1 MGEYKI
7 KSKEGT
13 EFCFTP
19 KLLIFMKTKG
29 KKKTKRI
36 ESFPVVHSHAA
47 GIDVGDTEMVV
58 AVSPDVCV
66 ENVRTFGT
74 FSCDHDQIVS
84 FLQDCGIKHVAMEST
99 GIYWLQLF
107 LRLQEEEFDVILA
120 NAKTIKN
127 VSGRKDDEN
136 DAMWIQRLHSCGLI
150 NGSFQPDNQTRALR
164 DLTRHRRTLV
174 RDQSRCLN
182 RMIKALE
189 LMNIKIQTVISDIDG
204 QTGKAIVEAILAG
217 EREASVLAS
226 LASKRIKASR
236 RVLIKSLQGNWN
248 TQALFLLKQNYATY
262 NFISTQITETD
273 FEVEQQ
279 LQRLIATYNGGE
291 LPLIDHKQARK
302 RSTRK
307 NTIPFNATAYLKTL
321 LRTDLTQIPGISELT
336 ALELI
341 AETGKDMNK
350 WPTENHFSS
359 WLAIVPNT
367 KKSGGKIISNKVM
380 KKKQRAGQTLRM
392 AAFTLKR
399 SNTPLGNYYRKQQAK
414 GGPAKA
420 VLATAT
426 KMAIAIYNMILKQ
439 QPYKP
444 EKMIESQHKFKEQ
457 QIKNLEA
464 RLAILKAAA

>member
-19 KLLIFMKTKG
+19 KLLILMKTKG
-29 KKKTKRI
+29 KKKSKRI

-47 GIDVGDTEMVV
+47 GIDVGDKEMVV
-58 AVSPDVCV
+58 AVSPHVCV

-74 FSCDHDQIVS
+74 FTCDHSQIVA
-84 FLQDCGIKHVAMEST
+84 FLRDCGITHVAMEST
-99 GIYWLQLF
+99 GIYWVQLF

-150 NGSFQPDNQTRALR
+150 SGSFQPDNQTRALR

-182 RMIKALE
+182 RIIKALE
-189 LMNIKIQTVISDIDG
+189 MMNVKVQTVISDIDG
-204 QTGKAIVEAILAG
+204 KTGKAILEAILAG
-217 EREASVLAS
+217 ERDASVLAS
-226 LASKRIKASR
+226 LAGKGIKASTE
-236 RVLIKSLQGNWN
+236 VLIKSLQGNWN
-248 TQALFLLKQNYATY
+248 FQQLFLLKQNYATY
-262 NFISTQITETD
+262 NFISEQIKETD
-273 FEVEQQ
+273 FQTEQQ
-279 LQRLIATYNGGE
+279 LQRLIASYNSGE
-291 LPLIDHKQARK
+291 LSSIDHKQKRK

-307 NTIPFNATAYLKTL
+307 NMIPFNATAYLKTL
-321 LRTDLTQIPGISELT
+321 LRTDLTQLPGISEVT

-341 AETGKDMNK
+341 AETGIDMNN
-350 WPTENHFSS
+350 WRTENHFAS

-367 KKSGGKIISNKVM
+367 KKSGGKIISNKVI
-380 KKKQRAGQTLRM
+380 KKKHRAGQALRI

-399 SNTPLGNYYRKQQAK
+399 SNTPLGHYYRRQQAK

-420 VLATAT
+420 ILATAT
-426 KMAIAIYNMILKQ
+426 KMAIAIYNMILKRE
-439 QPYKP
+439 PYKP
-444 EKMIESQHKFKEQ
+444 EKMVESQHKFKEK
-457 QIKNLEA
+457 QIRSLEA
-464 RLAILKAAA
+464 RLAKLKAAA